1 MPYVRPTRRSLHT
14 PILVAAAL
22 HAVAPSAP
30 AAAQATASRGTRP
43 ATVADAAAFMA
54 RAESVLND
62 LAVKAARADWVA
74 NTYIT
79 FDTEELTAQA
89 QEAYGVATRDLA
101 TEARRYERLG
111 LPPGLTRK
119 LLLLKL
125 SLPAPPPPDA
135 RQAAELTRLT
145 SSMQADYGKGT
156 YCRTPQ
162 ECLQITDIE
171 RIMASSRDPA
181 ELAAAWQGWH
191 RISVPMR
198 DRYARFVTL
207 ANAGARGFGFADV
220 GVMWRGGYDM
230 PADAFVREID
240 RLWDQL
246 KPLYLQL
253 HAYVRAR
260 LVEKYGSSVVSPT
273 GMIPAQLLG
282 NLWAQEW
289 GNVYDLVAPPAVPP
303 SVDVTALLLA
313 HGVDARGMI
322 RYGERFYT
330 SLGFDSLPATFWE
343 RSMITKPRDRD
354 VVCHASAWDVDGRDD
369 LRVKMCMRVTG
380 EDFVTIHHELGH
392 NFYQRAYKAQPY
404 LFQNGANDGF
414 HEAIGDA
421 IALSVTP
428 EYLQRIKLL
437 DGLPSAA
444 SDTAMLLR
452 IALDKIAFLPFALA
466 VDRWRWGVF
475 AGDITPD
482 HYNAAWWDLKHR
494 YQGVAEP
501 VARSERDFDP
511 AAKYHVAANVPYIRY
526 FIARILQFQFHRSWC
541 RAAGWTGPLY
551 RCSVYGNAAAGR
563 QLARML
569 AAGQSKPW
577 QDILSDATGERQMD
591 ATAMV
596 DYFQPL
602 VAWLERQN
610 QGKPV
615 GW

>member
-1 MPYVRPTRRSLHT
+1 
-14 PILVAAAL
+14 
-22 HAVAPSAP
+22 
-30 AAAQATASRGTRP
+30 
-43 ATVADAAAFMA
+43 
-54 RAESVLND
+54 
-62 LAVKAARADWVA
+62 
-74 NTYIT
+74 
-79 FDTEELTAQA
+79 
-89 QEAYGVATRDLA
+89 
-101 TEARRYERLG
+101 
-111 LPPGLTRK
+111 
-119 LLLLKL
+119 
-125 SLPAPPPPDA
+125 
-135 RQAAELTRLT
+135 
-145 SSMQADYGKGT
+145 MQADYGKGT
-156 YCRTPQ
+156 YCRNPQ
-162 ECLQITDIE
+162 DCLQITDIE

-181 ELAAAWQGWH
+181 ELAAAWRGWH
-191 RISVPMR
+191 RISVGMR

-207 ANAGARGFGFADV
+207 ANAGARGLGFADV
-220 GVMWRGGYDM
+220 GVMWRAGYDM
-230 PADAFVREID
+230 PADAFVREVD

-260 LVEKYGSSVVSPT
+260 LAEKYGPGVVPPN
-273 GMIPAQLLG
+273 GMIPAHLLG
-282 NLWAQEW
+282 NLWAQDW
-289 GNVYDLVAPPAVPP
+289 GNVYDLVAPPAVPA

-354 VVCHASAWDVDGRDD
+354 VVCHASAWDIDGQDD
-369 LRVKMCMRVTG
+369 LRVKMCMLVTG

-428 EYLQRIKLL
+428 EYLQRIGLL
-437 DGLPSAA
+437 DSLPSAA

-452 IALDKIAFLPFALA
+452 IALAKIAFLPFALA

-475 AGDITPD
+475 AGDVTPD

-526 FIARILQFQFHRSWC
+526 FLARILQFQFHRSWC

-577 QDILSDATGERQMD
+577 QEILSDATGERQMD

-596 DYFQPL
+596 DYFHPL

>member
-1 MPYVRPTRRSLHT
+1 MPCVRPTRRSLHT
-14 PILVAAAL
+14 SILIAAAL
-22 HAVAPSAP
+22 HAVVHGAP
-30 AAAQATASRGTRP
+30 AAAQTAASRGARP
-43 ATVADAAAFMA
+43 PSVADAAAFMA

-62 LAVKAARADWVA
+62 LAVKAQRADWVA

-101 TEARRYERLG
+101 TQARRYERLR
-111 LPPGLTRK
+111 LPPELRRK
-119 LLLLKL
+119 FLLLKL

-135 RQAAELTRLT
+135 REAAELTRLT

-156 YCRTPQ
+156 YCRTPA

-191 RISVPMR
+191 RISVGMR

-207 ANAGARGFGFADV
+207 ANAGARGLGFADV
-220 GVMWRGGYDM
+220 GVIWRAGYDM

-240 RLWDQL
+240 RLWGQL
-246 KPLYLQL
+246 KPLYLHL
-253 HAYVRAR
+253 PAYVRAR
-260 LVEKYGSSVVSPT
+260 LVEKYGPSVVPPN
-273 GMIPAQLLG
+273 GMIPAHLLG
-282 NLWAQEW
+282 NLWAQDWE
-289 GNVYDLVAPPAVPP
+289 NIYDILAPSGVPP
-303 SVDVTALLLA
+303 SVDLTGLLVT
-313 HGVDARGMI
+313 HRVDERGMV

-354 VVCHASAWDVDGRDD
+354 VVCHASAWDIDGKDD

-380 EDFVTIHHELGH
+380 EDFVVIHHELGH
-392 NFYQRAYKAQPY
+392 NFYQRAYKSQPY

-414 HEAIGDA
+414 HEAIGD
-421 IALSVTP
+421 
-428 EYLQRIKLL
+428 E
-437 DGLPSAA
+437 
-444 SDTAMLLR
+444 
-452 IALDKIAFLPFALA
+452 IAFLPFALA
-466 VDRWRWGVF
+466 VDGWRWGVF
-475 AGDITPD
+475 AGEITPD
-482 HYNAAWWDLKHR
+482 HYNASWWDLKHR

-501 VARSERDFDP
+501 AARSERDFDP

-551 RCSVYGNAAAGR
+551 RCSVYGNAAAGW

-577 QDILSDATGERQMD
+577 QDILADATGERQMD

>member
-1 MPYVRPTRRSLHT
+1 MPYVRPTRCSLHT
-14 PILVAAAL
+14 SILIAAAL
-22 HAVAPSAP
+22 RAALADAP
-30 AAAQATASRGTRP
+30 AAAQAAGSRGARP
-43 ATVADAAAFMA
+43 PTVADAAAFMA

-62 LAVKAARADWVA
+62 LGVKAARADWVA

-79 FDTEELTAQA
+79 FDSEELTAQA
-89 QEAYGVATRDLA
+89 QEANGVATRDLA
-101 TEARRYERLG
+101 TQARRYERLR
-111 LPPGLTRK
+111 LPPDLRRK

-135 RQAAELTRLT
+135 REAAELTRLT

-156 YCRTPQ
+156 YCRTPE

-191 RISVPMR
+191 RISVGMR

-207 ANAGARGFGFADV
+207 ANAGARGLGFADV
-220 GVMWRGGYDM
+220 GVMWRAGYDM
-230 PADAFVREID
+230 PADAFVREVD

-253 HAYVRAR
+253 HASVRAR
-260 LVEKYGSSVVSPT
+260 LADKYGPGVVPPN
-273 GMIPAQLLG
+273 GMIPAHLLG

-289 GNVYDLVAPPAVPP
+289 GNVYDIVAPPAVPP

-421 IALSVTP
+421 MALSVTP
-428 EYLQRIKLL
+428 EYFQRSKLS

-444 SDTAMLLR
+444 RGTAMPVGL
-452 IALDKIAFLPFALA
+452 ALD
-466 VDRWRWGVF
+466 R
-475 AGDITPD
+475 
-482 HYNAAWWDLKHR
+482 
-494 YQGVAEP
+494 
-501 VARSERDFDP
+501 
-511 AAKYHVAANVPYIRY
+511 
-526 FIARILQFQFHRSWC
+526 
-541 RAAGWTGPLY
+541 
-551 RCSVYGNAAAGR
+551 
-563 QLARML
+563 
-569 AAGQSKPW
+569 
-577 QDILSDATGERQMD
+577 
-591 ATAMV
+591 
-596 DYFQPL
+596 
-602 VAWLERQN
+602 
-610 QGKPV
+610 
-615 GW
+615 

>member
-1 MPYVRPTRRSLHT
+1 MPYVRLTRRSLHT
-14 PILVAAAL
+14 SVLIAAAL
-22 HAVAPSAP
+22 RVALADVP
-30 AAAQATASRGTRP
+30 AAAQAADSRGTRP
-43 ATVADAAAFMA
+43 PTAADAAAFMA
-54 RAESVLND
+54 RAESVLTD
-62 LAVKAARADWVA
+62 LAVKAERADWVA

-101 TEARRYERLG
+101 TQARRYERLP
-111 LPPGLTRK
+111 LPPDLKRK
-119 LLLLKL
+119 FLLLKL

-135 RQAAELTRLT
+135 REAAELTRLT

-156 YCRTPQ
+156 YCRNPQ
-162 ECLQITDIE
+162 DCLQITDIE
-171 RIMASSRDPA
+171 RIMASSRDPG

-191 RISVPMR
+191 RISVGMR

-207 ANAGARGFGFADV
+207 ANAGARGLGFADV
-220 GVMWRGGYDM
+220 GVMWRAGYDM
-230 PADAFVREID
+230 PADAFVREVD

-260 LVEKYGSSVVSPT
+260 LVEKYGPGVVPPN
-273 GMIPAQLLG
+273 GMIPAHLLG

-289 GNVYDLVAPPAVPP
+289 GNVYDIVAPPAVPP
-303 SVDVTALLLA
+303 SVEVTALLLA
-313 HGVDARGMI
+313 HGVDARGMV

-354 VVCHASAWDVDGRDD
+354 VVCHASAWDIDGQDD

-428 EYLQRIKLL
+428 EYLQRIRLL
-437 DGLPSAA
+437 DSLPSAA

-466 VDRWRWGVF
+466 VDGWRWGVF

-511 AAKYHVAANVPYIRY
+511 GAKYHVAANVPYIRY

-569 AAGQSKPW
+569 AMGQSKPW
-577 QDILSDATGERQMD
+577 QEILSEATGERQLD

-602 VAWLERQN
+602 QVWLERQN
-610 QGKPV
+610 RGKPV